1 MGSMNTIKCQQDA
14 AEIGTD
20 SRFFIQRLACL
31 IGIAAVARTIW
42 PVLMKFNK
50 TDAADADSN
59 GDVVNPDI
67 GFAQARISSTA
78 HRDSASRAVS
88 VSAAVGSVLIG
99 SSRSND
105 CLIRPPAG
113 MPNSGRA
120 L

>member
-1 MGSMNTIKCQQDA
+1 MPPRSEQI
-14 AEIGTD
+14 AE
-20 SRFFIQRLACL
+20 FFIRRLACR
-31 IGIAAVARTIW
+31 IGIAAVAFTIW
-42 PVLMKFNK
+42 PARGRFNK

-78 HRDSASRAVS
+78 HRDSASHAMSVIAVVES
-88 VSAAVGSVLIG
+88 MLIG
-99 SSRSND
+99 SYRSTD
-105 CLIRPPAG
+105 CLILPPAG